1 MLWTR
6 EGSTLFMTALES
18 LTDDQLKA
26 PSVLEGW
33 SRRHVAAHTAANAD
47 GLRNL
52 VHWARTG
59 EERPMYASMEA
70 RDADIKSGAKLPS
83 HDLRTWVAMASDA
96 IIADLEDLTVE
107 QWEAPVRT
115 RQGTEVKARA
125 IPWMRA
131 REVMIHAVD
140 LDAGISFDALPLGFL
155 GALVNETAA
164 QRSLAADVPAVV
176 LRHGDDEWVIDG
188 SGEPTVLYGS
198 LGTIAAYLV
207 GRAHDGLADAVG
219 NAAPALPAWL

>member
-1 MLWTR
+1 MVWAR
-6 EGSTLFMTALES
+6 EGSTLFLTALES
-18 LTDDQLKA
+18 FTNDQLKA

-59 EERPMYASMEA
+59 EERPMYVSTEA
-70 RDADIKSGAKLPS
+70 RDADIKAGAKLS
-83 HDLRTWVAMASDA
+83 AHDLRTWVAMASDA
-96 IIADLEDLTVE
+96 IIADLEDLSDE

-131 REVMIHAVD
+131 REVMIHTVD
-140 LDAGISFDALPLGFL
+140 LNAGISFDALPTPFL
-155 GALVNETAA
+155 TALVDETAA

-176 LRHGDDEWVIDG
+176 LRHGDREWSLTD
-188 SGEPTVLYGS
+188 SGEPTVFSGS

-207 GRAHDGLADAVG
+207 AREYDGLVDAAG
-219 NAAPALPAWL
+219 NPAPALPAWL